1 MFDIK
6 KISLTLAA
14 DPPDNGG
21 GTKKTPISGSDST
34 TNKTDKP
41 IPVDPPDN
49 GGGTGG

>member
-1 MFDIK
+1 MFDIAK
-6 KISLTLAA
+6 KFLTFAA

-34 TNKTDKP
+34 NKTEKP
-41 IPVDPPDN
+41 MPVDPPDN